1 MTPASASATPPKNMA
16 RGAMGTRA
24 AKGLPK
30 AMPERVMRRSLAMG
44 PSATSSDEGG
54 APEALALMGAMRSI
68 TARIEGSAQYVEVQQ
83 RTMPTLPIIPK
94 SRKPRNSVIISE
106 PYEAAAAQPAVSVGS
121 QVSRWAMRT
130 PSWRPA
136 PRRRASRKR
145 DM

>member
-1 MTPASASATPPKNMA
+1 MASATPAVHTA
-16 RGAMGTRA
+16 RGASGTSH

-30 AMPERVMRRSLAMG
+30 AMPARVSRRSRAMG
-44 PSATSSDEGG
+44 PTPNDDGG
-54 APEALALMGAMRSI
+54 APGALPRSGAIFSM
-68 TARIEGSAQYVEVQQ
+68 TARMLGRVRYVAIQQ

-130 PSWRPA
+130 PSCSEA
-136 PRRRASRKR
+136 PRRRASRNR